1 MGEDLSGTRCD
12 GRRGRGARGSPASP
26 QGEGGLGGPPRPP
39 LPDHPAPAL
48 PSAGDLRARPGK
60 PEAPSTRLPAGPLPF
75 APGLMGY
82 YCLRIIRKDLFALPG
97 I

>member
-1 MGEDLSGTRCD
+1 MEPDVTGGGGGEL
-12 GRRGRGARGSPASP
+12 
-26 QGEGGLGGPPRPP
+26 GGLQPPRRERAGSEDPRAPP
-39 LPDHPAPAL
+39 SPDHPAPAL